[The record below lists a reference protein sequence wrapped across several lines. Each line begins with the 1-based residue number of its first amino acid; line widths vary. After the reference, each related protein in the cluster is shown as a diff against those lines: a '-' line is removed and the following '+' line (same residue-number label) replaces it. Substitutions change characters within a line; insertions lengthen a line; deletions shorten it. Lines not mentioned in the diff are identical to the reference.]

1 VTMRNAK
8 RSEEEPGKQTRP
20 VTMRNAKRSE
30 EEPGNRTRPVI
41 YQVFQCVSCS
51 AGNRLAGLKS
61 VPLV

>member
-1 VTMRNAK
+1 MQNAQH
-8 RSEEEPGKQTRP
+8 SEEEAGNQTQPADDAERA
-20 VTMRNAKRSE
+20 RL
-30 EEPGNRTRPVI
+30 I

>member
-1 VTMRNAK
+1 MRNA
-8 RSEEEPGKQTRP
+8 E
-20 VTMRNAKRSE
+20 RSE
-30 EEPGNRTRPVI
+30 EEPGNPTPPGDDAERKAFRGGTGQSNRRPVI